1 MSGKIRG
8 NGIELGMRC
17 DTLAKDLVMADIET
31 LREIKDSLERLSNVV
46 ENALFDLD
54 LLEDKIEEPC
64 LEIVRA
70 SIAKNEISEMTS

>member
-1 MSGKIRG
+1 MSGRIRG

-17 DTLAKDLVMADIET
+17 DTLAKDIVMADVET

-54 LLEDKIEEPC
+54 LLEDKIEQPC

-70 SIAKNEISEMTS
+70 SIAKNEINEMN

>member
-1 MSGKIRG
+1 MVGKVKG

-17 DTLAKDLVMADIET
+17 DTLAKDIVMADVET
-31 LREIKDSLERLSNVV
+31 LKEIKDSLERLSNVV

-70 SIAKNEISEMTS
+70 SIAKNEINEMN

>member
-8 NGIELGMRC
+8 NGIALGMRC
-17 DTLAKDLVMADIET
+17 DTLAKDIVMADVET

-54 LLEDKIEEPC
+54 LLEDKIEQPC

-70 SIAKNEISEMTS
+70 SIAKNEMDEIMN

>member
-1 MSGKIRG
+1 MTGKIKG

-17 DTLAKDLVMADIET
+17 DTLAKDIVMADIET

-54 LLEDKIEEPC
+54 LLEDKIEQPC
-64 LEIVRA
+64 LEIVQA
-70 SIAKNEISEMTS
+70 SIAKNEINETMN

>member
-8 NGIELGMRC
+8 NGIALGMRC
-17 DTLAKDLVMADIET
+17 DTLAKDIVMADIET

-54 LLEDKIEEPC
+54 LLEDKIEQPC

-70 SIAKNEISEMTS
+70 SIAKNEMDEIMN

>member
-8 NGIELGMRC
+8 NGIELRMRC
-17 DTLAKDLVMADIET
+17 DTLAKDLVMADVET

-70 SIAKNEISEMTS
+70 SIAKNEMDEIVS

>member
-17 DTLAKDLVMADIET
+17 DTLAKDIVMADVET

-54 LLEDKIEEPC
+54 LLEDKIEQPC

-70 SIAKNEISEMTS
+70 SIAKNKIDEMN

>member
-8 NGIELGMRC
+8 NGIALGMRC
-17 DTLAKDLVMADIET
+17 DTLAKDIVMADIET
-31 LREIKDSLERLSNVV
+31 LQEIKDSLERLSNVV

-54 LLEDKIEEPC
+54 LLEDKIEQPC

-70 SIAKNEISEMTS
+70 SIAKNEMDEIMN